1 MIGDNDMEAALIVP
15 EVENTGSPF
24 RTRLR
29 RYGVR
34 ERLPFRLDRSKAA
47 AAGNSRRYT
56 EQERREK
63 IAFIEAAVAAGPGTR
78 KQAIHDAGISEQTYY
93 QWKRSTQSTFKTAAQ
108 SVPIADA
115 ADDLV
120 QLEAENQ
127 RLRKLLAEK
136 LREENAELRK
146 RLGLIKTNRSRSA
159 GPSVLA

>member
-15 EVENTGSPF
+15 DENTGEPVSNKP
-24 RTRLR
+24 RALR
-29 RYGVR
+29 RQRTAPVSAR
-34 ERLPFRLDRSKAA
+34 SASKAA
-47 AAGNSRRYT
+47 AGKSRRYT

-63 IAFIEAAVAAGPGTR
+63 IAFIEAAVAAGPATR

-93 QWKRSTQSTFKTAAQ
+93 QWMRSTQSTDKTAAQ

-136 LREENAELRK
+136 LREENATLRK
-146 RLGLIKTNRSRSA
+146 SLGLI
-159 GPSVLA
+159 